1 MVADP
6 INKIWIRPITTRLA
20 KYVNVN
26 PNLITF
32 AALLVG
38 SYSLYSLYML
48 DFVRA
53 GILFLIYEMLDDL
66 DGDVARTWKRSSK
79 NGKFFDNFVDTL
91 LIPLFPLILGYSL
104 GYTFIGFLCYIGY
117 VLNDYTY
124 YSGNDDQKP
133 AVNTQSNNT
142 AKTIIISVFT
152 MGTGFQILLLSLGVI
167 FAPLYSIYIYAFGIN
182 VNWAVRFSRK
192 MIYK

>member
-6 INKIWIRPITTRLA
+6 INKIWIRPITKRLA
-20 KYVNVN
+20 KYINVN
-26 PNLITF
+26 PNMIT
-32 AALLVG
+32 LLAFIVG

-66 DGDVARTWKRSSK
+66 DGDVARTRKRSTK

-91 LIPLFPLILGYSL
+91 LIPLFPLILGHSL
-104 GYTFIGFLCYIGY
+104 GYTSIGFLCYIGY
-117 VLNDYTY
+117 VLNDFTY
-124 YSGNDDQKP
+124 FFDKE
-133 AVNTQSNNT
+133 TITT
-142 AKTIIISVFT
+142 AKIEENNSIKKIIISILT
-152 MGTGFQILLLSLGVI
+152 IGTGFQILLLSLGAI
-167 FAPLYSIYIYAFGIN
+167 FAPFSALIIYAFAIN

-192 MIYK
+192 MMSK

>member
-6 INKIWIRPITTRLA
+6 INKIWIRPITKRLA
-20 KYVNVN
+20 KYINVS

-48 DFVRA
+48 DFLRA

-66 DGDVARTWKRSSK
+66 DGDVARTWERSTK

-91 LIPLFPLILGYSL
+91 LIPLFPLVLGYSL

-117 VLNDYTY
+117 VLNDFTY
-124 YSGNDDQKP
+124 FFGKDDQKQSKK
-133 AVNTQSNNT
+133 QSNNT
-142 AKTIIISVFT
+142 AKLIIVSVLT
-152 MGTGFQILLLSLGVI
+152 MGTGFQILLLSLGAI
-167 FAPLYSIYIYAFGIN
+167 FAPFSALIIYAFGIN
-182 VNWAVRFSRK
+182 ANWAVRFSRRMMSK
-192 MIYK
+192 

>member
-6 INKIWIRPITTRLA
+6 INKIWIRPITTRVA

-66 DGDVARTWKRSSK
+66 DGDVARTWEKSTK

-117 VLNDYTY
+117 VLNDFTY
-124 YSGNDDQKP
+124 FFGDDDQKP
-133 AVNTQSNNT
+133 AKKQSNNT
-142 AKTIIISVFT
+142 AKLIIISVLT
-152 MGTGFQILLLSLGVI
+152 MGTGFQILLLSLGAI
-167 FAPLYSIYIYAFGIN
+167 FAPFSALLIYAFGIN

-192 MIYK
+192 MMSK

>member
-6 INKIWIRPITTRLA
+6 INKIWIRPITKRLA
-20 KYVNVN
+20 KYINVS

-66 DGDVARTWKRSSK
+66 DGDVARTWERSTK

-104 GYTFIGFLCYIGY
+104 GYIFIGFLCYIGY
-117 VLNDYTY
+117 VLNDFTY
-124 YSGNDDQKP
+124 FSGNDDQKP
-133 AVNTQSNNT
+133 VKMQSNNT
-142 AKTIIISVFT
+142 VKLIIISVLT
-152 MGTGFQILLLSLGVI
+152 MGTGFQILLLSLGAV
-167 FAPLYSIYIYAFGIN
+167 FAPFSALIIYAFGIN
-182 VNWAVRFSRK
+182 VNWAVRFSRRMMSK
-192 MIYK
+192 